1 MIGPVGIQLNIGDGP
16 FAAPF
21 GEATVVF
28 TPDELLP
35 PSEKERY
42 NALTDRDEKN
52 AFVRQVVDDRIVPLG
67 YSPIGLEDSNID
79 AQLLQGSYIGAQNY
93 GWSEFEIDPVT
104 QQLTVTTYGVEP
116 YTAEEIGADPGAIAT
131 QTPFI
136 ANQFVVN
143 PAS

>member
-1 MIGPVGIQLNIGDGP
+1 MGRLRWRACSNRSSR
-16 FAAPF
+16 
-21 GEATVVF
+21 
-28 TPDELLP
+28 LL
-35 PSEKERY
+35 R
-42 NALTDRDEKN
+42 TR
-52 AFVRQVVDDRIVPLG
+52 RQVLDDRIVPLG

-79 AQLLQGSYIGAQNY
+79 AQLLQGSYIAAQNY
-93 GWSEFEIDPVT
+93 GWSEFEIDPAT

-143 PAS
+143 PQMD